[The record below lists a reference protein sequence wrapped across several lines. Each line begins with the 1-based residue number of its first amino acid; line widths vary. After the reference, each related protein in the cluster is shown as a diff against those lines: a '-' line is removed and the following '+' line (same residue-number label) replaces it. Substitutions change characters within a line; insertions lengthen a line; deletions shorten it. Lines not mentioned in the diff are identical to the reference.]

1 MSEEEMRMDE
11 VPVSKNTKYKI
22 PIFKSFNV
30 KRESLRDET
39 VLKEKRDKLIGQ
51 EDFKY
56 RISFRV
62 SVD

>member
-1 MSEEEMRMDE
+1 M
-11 VPVSKNTKYKI
+11 SKNTKYKI
-22 PIFKSFNV
+22 PIFKSFHV
-30 KRESLRDET
+30 KRESSRDEI
-39 VLKEKRDKLIGQ
+39 VLIEKRDKLIGQ